1 MDPFKEVEEDC
12 WSQIHSLESFIGR
25 VKFINED
32 AKLDFQNNYQELAET
47 LEDLKQAVQIS
58 ESNPSQFNLNS
69 SDIVGRKQILGQ
81 LLLKI
86 ASLENEWNER
96 VRNPQ
101 RQREVTTMSNRI
113 SQDDERD
120 SPFSD
125 SQRIDR
131 EFNLFQQQEQIQDQ
145 DLQLDLIHETM
156 RNLNQQ
162 AQLMGGELEEQGF
175 MLDELDQDMD
185 TVGNKLQRGLKRVNY
200 VIEKNRETASNCCIG
215 VLMVVL
221 VILLLALTLA

>member
-12 WSQIHSLESFIGR
+12 WSQIHALEGFIGR

-32 AKLDFQNNYQELAET
+32 AKLDFHNNYQELAET

-58 ESNPSQFNLNS
+58 EFNPSQFNLNS
-69 SDIVGRKQILGQ
+69 SDIVGRKQILSQ

-86 ASLENEWNER
+86 ASLENEWNDR
-96 VRNPQ
+96 IRNPQ

-113 SQDDERD
+113 SQDDDRD

-125 SQRIDR
+125 NQRIDR

-162 AQLMGGELEEQGF
+162 AQLMGGELEDQGF
-175 MLDELDQDMD
+175 MLDELDHEMD
-185 TVGNKLQRGLKRVNY
+185 TVGNKVLRGLKRVNY
-200 VIEKNRETASNCCIG
+200 VIEKNRETASNCCIA
-215 VLMVVL
+215 VLVVAL
-221 VILLLALTLA
+221 VILLVVLIMA